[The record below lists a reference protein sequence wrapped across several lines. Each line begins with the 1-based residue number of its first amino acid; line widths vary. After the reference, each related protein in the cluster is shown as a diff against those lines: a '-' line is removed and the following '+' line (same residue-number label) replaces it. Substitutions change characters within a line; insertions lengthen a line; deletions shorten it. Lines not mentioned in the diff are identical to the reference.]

1 MGTDLK
7 QIRNRLKSLK
17 ESTSKT
23 GGLWKPKGKHQ
34 IRIVPYKYSPDNPF
48 IELRFHYD
56 LGDKNY
62 LSPISFGDPDPIVEF
77 ANEMK
82 STGDPESYKL
92 YRKLLPKM
100 RTYVPVIVRGEEDEG
115 VRFWGFGKNNYEEI
129 LEIMGD
135 DEYGD
140 IVDIKTGTDLEVTY
154 ITPEEA
160 GTTYGKITVRAKRKS
175 SPLSDNPAQLK
186 KWLDDQKEITEIYKV
201 LPYDELKDALHDW
214 LEVQMDGTEDVS
226 EEKTENKTEINETSD
241 EEESVN
247 SATEAFNK
255 LFERAE

>member
-7 QIRNRLKSLK
+7 KIRNRLKSLK

-23 GGLWKPKGKHQ
+23 GGLWKPKGRHQ
-34 IRIVPYKYSPDNPF
+34 VRIVPYKYNPYNPF

-82 STGDPESYKL
+82 ATGDPESYKL

-100 RTYVPVIVRGEEDEG
+100 RTFVPVIVRGEEEEG

-129 LEIMGD
+129 LEIMD
-135 DEYGD
+135 DEEYGD
-140 IVDIKTGTDLEVTY
+140 IADIKTGTDLEVTY
-154 ITPEEA
+154 ITPEDA

-175 SPLSDNPAQLK
+175 SPLSEDPKQLR

-201 LPYDELKDALHDW
+201 LSYDELKEALHDY
-214 LEVQMDGTEDVS
+214 LEVGVDDDEL
-226 EEKTENKTEINETSD
+226 EEKTENKTEVVEDEKD
-241 EEESVN
+241 EEENIS

-255 LFERAE
+255 LFDRAEE